1 MKPKHEKISLWQLFT
16 LIVTFEAGSAIVV
29 NTGGEAKQDAWL
41 AVLIA
46 MVIGMAITWVYYRTL
61 GKESPGDLFLMLEGT
76 VGRWVTR
83 GLIVIYTLYFFYSSS
98 RVLRDFGE
106 LITTAILLETPLEII
121 VLTMLIVV
129 LYILYLGV
137 EVLARTAEIFAPYM
151 LIFLILITILILISG
166 ELQVRRNIEPVL
178 GEGLMVLLRGVFP
191 GLMTFPFG
199 EMVVFMMI
207 MPKVSRFKLAGKVS
221 VFAVGVAGFLLSSS
235 SLLQLAALGVDAK
248 SRSTFPLLSA
258 ARLVSI
264 ANFIERID
272 ALVVFIVMLG
282 IIIKVSV
289 LLFAGLQGLQHLFQI
304 PYRSFLFPVGMIVSV
319 NSILISINFAEHIE
333 EGLRFVPFFLHLP
346 LQYVI
351 PTGLFL
357 MVLWGERKKRQ
368 SSEGGR

>member
-1 MKPKHEKISLWQLFT
+1 MERKLEKISLWQLFT

-29 NTGGEAKQDAWL
+29 NIGCEAKQDAWL

-46 MVIGMAITWVYYRTL
+46 MVIGMTFTWVYYRTL

-76 VGRWVTR
+76 VGRWITN
-83 GLIVIYTLYFFYSSS
+83 GLVLFYTLYFLYISA
-98 RVLRDFGE
+98 RVLRDFAE
-106 LITTAILLETPLEII
+106 LITSAILLNTPIEII
-121 VLTMLIVV
+121 SFTMMLVV

-151 LIFLILITILILISG
+151 LVFLILVTVLIIISG
-166 ELQVRRNIEPVL
+166 EMQVRRNLEPVL
-178 GEGLMVLLRGVFP
+178 GEGAIMLLRGVFP

-207 MPKVSRFKLAGKVS
+207 MPKVSNFKFVGKVS
-221 VFAVGVAGFLLSSS
+221 VFAVGVSGVLLSSS
-235 SLLQLAALGVDAK
+235 SLLQVAALGVDAK
-248 SRSTFPLLSA
+248 SRSNFPLLSA

-289 LLFAGLQGLQHLFQI
+289 FLFAGMQGLQHLCRV
-304 PYRSFLFPVGMIVSV
+304 PYRSFLLPVGMVVSV
-319 NSILISINFAEHIE
+319 TSILIARNFAEHIE
-333 EGLRFVPFFLHLP
+333 EGLHFVPFYLHLP
-346 LQYVI
+346 LQFMI
-351 PTGLFL
+351 PAVLFL
-357 MVLWGERKKRQ
+357 LVIWRGRKKRH